1 MIEKK
6 SKLRLK
12 LRSEKHSM
20 WRMIHHIEFKIELL
34 DKNWEEA
41 FKEIQDK
48 NLELLFKS
56 LDKPRNIKTQFL
68 DFS

>member
-1 MIEKK
+1 
-6 SKLRLK
+6 
-12 LRSEKHSM
+12 M

-68 DFS
+68 DIS